1 MQKSLKSN
9 YLYNSLY
16 QILNIILPLLTA
28 PYLSRIL
35 GPEKIGTYAYSY
47 SISYYFMLIAMLG
60 INNYG
65 NRSCAVVRENKKEL
79 SAIFWQIYSC
89 QLCAG
94 LICIA
99 CYFGWLFTLSGEMKV
114 ISAIMILNVISSV
127 LDINWFFFGLEEF
140 KLTTI
145 RNIFV
150 RVLTVI
156 AIFLFVKT
164 ESDLWKYT
172 LIMSLGIIGTQ
183 VVMWPFLPER
193 VEKVKI
199 NPKDVIKH
207 LKPIIILFIPV
218 VAVSIYKV
226 MDKVMLGY
234 VRTMPQTGYY
244 ENTEKLINMPLG
256 LINALGIVMLPRMS
270 KLAADKDNSEANHL
284 IDTSM
289 LFVAFLSVAMSFGLA
304 SVAPEFVP
312 LFFGENFKECV
323 PLVILIAPTMIF
335 FSYANVIRTQYLLPH
350 KKDTSYIISVLVG
363 AIVNFVVNAMLIPRY
378 EAVGAVIGTLCAEA
392 IVCIL
397 QMWFVRKELDV
408 KRYCM
413 YIPPF
418 IIAGALMAVLV
429 RTISKLTHG
438 GIIGLLLEVGMGAML
453 YILLSAIYVYI
464 SNRNLF
470 NKLLKIKH
478 KN

>member
-47 SISYYFMLIAMLG
+47 SIASYFMLIAMLG

-79 SAIFWQIYSC
+79 SATFWQIYSC

-150 RVLTVI
+150 RVLTVV

-199 NPKDVIKH
+199 NSKDVIKH
-207 LKPIIILFIPV
+207 LKPIIVLFIPV

-234 VRTMPQTGYY
+234 MSTMTQTGYY

-312 LFFGENFKECV
+312 LF
-323 PLVILIAPTMIF
+323 LVKIL
-335 FSYANVIRTQYLLPH
+335 
-350 KKDTSYIISVLVG
+350 KSV
-363 AIVNFVVNAMLIPRY
+363 F
-378 EAVGAVIGTLCAEA
+378 
-392 IVCIL
+392 
-397 QMWFVRKELDV
+397 
-408 KRYCM
+408 
-413 YIPPF
+413 
-418 IIAGALMAVLV
+418 
-429 RTISKLTHG
+429 H
-438 GIIGLLLEVGMGAML
+438 
-453 YILLSAIYVYI
+453 
-464 SNRNLF
+464 
-470 NKLLKIKH
+470 
-478 KN
+478 